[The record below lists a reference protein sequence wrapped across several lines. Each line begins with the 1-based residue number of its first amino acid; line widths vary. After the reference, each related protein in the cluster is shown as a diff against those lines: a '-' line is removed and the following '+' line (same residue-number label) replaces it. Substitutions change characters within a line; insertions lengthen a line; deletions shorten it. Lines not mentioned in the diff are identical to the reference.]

1 MHLFLTTESILYFS
15 YFQKFVDQYNLSP
28 LQYKNDLKVLGYLN
42 KTFDRSELGLLE
54 MTSLNPLKCLN

>member
-28 LQYKNDLKVLGYLN
+28 LLYKNDLKAPGYLN
-42 KTFDRSELGLLE
+42 KTFDRSALGPLE
-54 MTSLNPLKCLN
+54 MTSLNLLKCSN